1 MLLDE
6 TPLPDGAD
14 KEDEWEKKIHQLIG
28 DEDDTEGDNNKPYHD
43 ERTVD
48 AEGTFYLRLGRGGE
62 PIVRAQPA
70 PFTVGQAIPVCEGKR
85 VAFFSTGAIFDEVSG
100 AMELL
105 RQEGVEA

>member
-48 AEGTFYLRLGRGGE
+48 AEGTFYLLSIE
-62 PIVRAQPA
+62 AQ
-70 PFTVGQAIPVCEGKR
+70 QQR
-85 VAFFSTGAIFDEVSG
+85 DEDDT
-100 AMELL
+100 
-105 RQEGVEA
+105 Q